1 MVNDGD
7 VKLFGKYSYDA
18 LKVRD
23 PSIGQVLSLKPLL
36 IPHTYARHANK
47 QFAKQGVNIVERLVN
62 KLMRGGTGEKTGGK
76 IIRTHGKLQGKKS
89 KAIKIVQH
97 AFDIVEKQ
105 THQNPLQLLISAVEH
120 SAPREEVTRVR
131 LGGMAYQVAVDS
143 GAQRRLDTALRN
155 IALAAIIQA
164 FDKKISVAGALAN
177 EIILASKNSQ
187 DSFSVKRKNETE
199 RMAKSAR

>member
-1 MVNDGD
+1 MAD
-7 VKLFGKYSYDA
+7 VKLFDKYSYDGIV
-18 LKVRD
+18 VRD
-23 PSIGQVLSLKPLL
+23 PSIAQVVSLKPLL

-47 QFAKQGVNIVERLVN
+47 QFAKQGVNVVERLVN

-89 KAIKIVQH
+89 KAIR
-97 AFDIVEKQ
+97 IVEAAFEIVDKQ
-105 THQNPLQLLISAVEH
+105 THQNPIQLLIRAVEH

-131 LGGMAYQVAVDS
+131 MGGVAYQVAVDS

-164 FDKKISVAGALAN
+164 FDKRTTVAEALAN
-177 EIILASKNSQ
+177 EVILAAKNSQ
-187 DSFSVKRKNETE
+187 DSFSVKRKNEAE

>member
-1 MVNDGD
+1 MADVN
-7 VKLFGKYSYDA
+7 LFGKYSYEGIV
-18 LKVRD
+18 VRD
-23 PSIGQVLSLKPLL
+23 PSIAQVVSLKPLL

-47 QFAKQGVNIVERLVN
+47 QFAKQGVNVVERLVN

-76 IIRTHGKLQGKKS
+76 IIRTHGKLQGKKF
-89 KAIKIVQH
+89 KAIKIVQD
-97 AFDIVEKQ
+97 AFAIVQKQ
-105 THQNPLQLLISAVEH
+105 TNQNPIQLLIRAVEH

-143 GAQRRLDTALRN
+143 GSQRRLDTALRN
-155 IALAAIIQA
+155 IALAAIMQA
-164 FDKKISVAGALAN
+164 FDKRTRVADALAN

-187 DSFSVKRKNETE
+187 DSFSVKRKNDAE

>member
-1 MVNDGD
+1 MTNNNEL
-7 VKLFGKYSYDA
+7 KLFGKYTYEGI
-18 LKVRD
+18 KIRD
-23 PSIGQVLSLKPLL
+23 PSIAQVVSLKSIQ

-47 QFAKQGVNIVERLVN
+47 QFAKQGVNVVERLIN

-76 IIRTHGKLQGKKS
+76 IIRTHGKLQGKKT
-89 KAIKIVQH
+89 KAVK
-97 AFDIVEKQ
+97 IVEKAFEIVARQ
-105 THQNPLQLLISAVEH
+105 TNQNPIQLLIMAIEH

-131 LGGMAYQVAVDS
+131 LGGMAYQVAVDA

-155 IALAAIIQA
+155 ITLAAIIQA
-164 FDKKISVAGALAN
+164 FDKKNSVADSLAN

-187 DSFSVKRKNETE
+187 DSFSVKRKNEAE